1 MAVDEA
7 KLKLKGEQLFI
18 WATLDV
24 KSREVLAC
32 RVSWARNVMATE
44 AFLRKVLEALSLSY
58 KHFKGKFNA

>member
-32 RVSWARNVMATE
+32 RV
-44 AFLRKVLEALSLSY
+44 
-58 KHFKGKFNA
+58 